1 MAGGSPRA
9 ARIGK
14 GVSKQQG
21 WQMGESSRKSVR
33 ERLAACLEDATKTEK
48 AIASYML
55 ANLNDLPFETAATL
69 AAKVDVSEPS
79 VGRFCRTVG
88 YQHFKEL
95 KAALKADIG
104 DKPWLIGDRLKDYQE
119 RSRKGDDE
127 LARGLEMEIAALVS
141 NYELAHSKE
150 WKRAVKRLARMPNI
164 YVGGFQTERGLA
176 QYLVN
181 QLHYLRPGV
190 QLLDLAGGNFSELLL
205 GDVKKSALVLIEGRR
220 YSRLAKAL
228 AAEAKAVGVPTTLIT
243 DAYCDWGRDL
253 VDEMF
258 VVQTDLNQFWDSTA
272 PVASLL
278 ALLINNIFNEL
289 GPSVEARMNKVAA
302 LYSRFTGYV
311 GDTTSLLA

>member
-1 MAGGSPRA
+1 
-9 ARIGK
+9 
-14 GVSKQQG
+14 
-21 WQMGESSRKSVR
+21 MGEASRKSVR
-33 ERLAACLEDATKTEK
+33 ERLSACLDTATKTEK

-55 ANLNDLPFETAATL
+55 ANLNGLPFENAATL
-69 AAKVDVSEPS
+69 AEKVGVSEPS

-88 YQHFKEL
+88 YRHFKDL
-95 KAALKADIG
+95 KADLKGDIG
-104 DKPWLIGDRLKDYQE
+104 DKPWLIGDRLKDYRE

-150 WKRAVKRLARMPNI
+150 WKRAVKRLARLPN
-164 YVGGFQTERGLA
+164 VHVAGFQTERGLA

-181 QLHYLRPGV
+181 QLQYLRPGV

-205 GDVKKSALVLIEGRR
+205 GDVKKSGLILIEGRR
-220 YSRLAKAL
+220 YSRLAKVL
-228 AAEAKAVGVPTTLIT
+228 ATEAKRAGIPTTLFT

-258 VVQTDLNQFWDSTA
+258 IVPTDINQFWDATA
-272 PVASLL
+272 PIASLIS
-278 ALLINNIFNEL
+278 LLINSIFNEL
-289 GPSVEARMNKVAA
+289 GPSVEARMNEVSA

-311 GDTTSLLA
+311 GDSSGPAS